1 MEMRRKDR
9 ELSIEEGKE
18 LLKNGEYGILSTSDS
33 CNQPYG
39 IPLSYAYCN
48 DVVYIHC
55 TNQGGHKLK
64 NIEENSKISFT
75 VVDKVERLPNQF
87 STKYMSVIVFGK
99 ISIVDDEEKNKG
111 IQSILFKYSPDYV
124 ESGMKY
130 IEKNI
135 EKIHILKIIID
146 KISTKGRKK

>member
-18 LLKNGEYGILSTSDS
+18 LLKNGEYGILSTSDN

-48 DVVYIHC
+48 DVIYIHC

-75 VVDKVERLPNQF
+75 VVDKVERLANQF

-130 IEKNI
+130 IERNI